1 MKISKRE
8 LHALTFEEPYT
19 TSKRQKT
26 AVPTYLCTSGDE
38 HKISRQFPN
47 KCPATNCEHLIN
59 TCKACLKEWVNVQI
73 ETSRTTPTGEDGMLL
88 GIACPECPEL
98 MLESDIQGATTKTNL
113 ERFQALEYR
122 HTGNN
127 TPGWIWCPDPD
138 CGAGH
143 VPDGKI
149 FMCKDCGERSCVPCD
164 RPYHDGETC
173 AAYQLRIKD
182 RVKEEDKSLEEIKKA
197 TKPCPHCGVR
207 VQKRGGCEHMKCHQ
221 CGQGFVWKEKE

>member
-8 LHALTFEEPYT
+8 VQSLQPYNPN
-19 TSKRQKT
+19 KRQK
-26 AVPTYLCTSGDE
+26 AAGPTYLCTSCDE
-38 HKISRQFPN
+38 HKTSRQFPDN
-47 KCPATNCEHLIN
+47 CPATKCEHLIN

-73 ETSRTTPTGEDGMLL
+73 ESSHTTPTGDDGMLL

-98 MLESDIQGATTKTNL
+98 MLESDIQGATTKTTL

-149 FMCKDCGERSCVPCD
+149 FTYDDCGERSCVPCD

-173 AAYQLRIKD
+173 AAYQARVKD
-182 RVKEEDKSLEEIKKA
+182 RMKEDKSLQEIRKA
-197 TKPCPHCGVR
+197 TKPCPHCGVSI
-207 VQKRGGCEHMKCHQ
+207 QKKGGCEHMQCQQ
-221 CGQGFVWKEKE
+221 CGETFSWTGKG